1 MADFPTRADLIAIF
15 FDEILARAPAHPPG
29 DRVSP
34 EEVYTA
40 GSDVNLMAAGQAAM
54 SDELLRQLALRMASL
69 FLDSAEGEDLDRLVA
84 DRFSPT
90 IVRKMAS
97 AAVVPVTFSRPS
109 GPLAALTIPVGQRV
123 QSDTG
128 VVYETLLAAP
138 FPLSSAGPITVPA
151 RALNAGV
158 GGNAEAGTI
167 TTVLN
172 TPDADLVVTNAQAAA
187 GGDSTESDASLRARA
202 RDFFRTARRGTLGA
216 IEFGA
221 LTVPGVR
228 LATAIEQTD
237 GLGFP
242 TGIVD
247 LYIADANGQAN
258 SLLANAV
265 RSALIEYKAAGVQVI
280 VTGSVPV
287 FVTIQFQL
295 QFAAGID
302 TTLAFA
308 QVRDAVVSQVNL
320 LRPSATLYESLLMQI
335 ARSIPGV
342 IVPENAVVAP
352 VGDLVPSPGQTIRTR
367 PDLVTAV

>member
-1 MADFPTRADLIAIF
+1 MADFPTRADLVAVAY
-15 FDEILARAPAHPPG
+15 DEIAARADEHPPG

-34 EEVYTA
+34 DEVYTE
-40 GSDVNLMAAGQAAM
+40 GSDVNLMVAGQAAM
-54 SDELLRQLALRMASL
+54 SDELLRQLAVRIASL
-69 FLDSAEGEDLDRLVA
+69 YLDSAEGEDLDRLVA

-109 GPLAALTIPVGQRV
+109 GPLLALTLPVGQRV

-128 VVYETLLAAP
+128 VFYELLIAAP
-138 FPLSSAGPITVPA
+138 FAAGGAGPITVPA

-158 GGNAEAGTI
+158 AGNADIGTI
-167 TTVLN
+167 TTIVSP
-172 TPDADLVVTNAQAAA
+172 PDSNLVVTNAEPAA

-202 RDFFRTARRGTLGA
+202 RDFFRTARRGTLAA

-237 GLGFP
+237 LLGFP
-242 TGIVD
+242 IGIVD

-258 SLLANAV
+258 SLLSAAV
-265 RSALIEYKAAGVQVI
+265 SAALIEYKAAGVQVI
-280 VTGSVPV
+280 VTGTTPV
-287 FVTIQFQL
+287 FVTIQYQL
-295 QFAAGID
+295 QFIAGID

-308 QVRDAVVSQVNL
+308 QVRDATVSQVNL
-320 LRPSATLYESLLMQI
+320 LRPNATLYESMLMQI
-335 ARSIPGV
+335 ARSVPGV
-342 IVPENAVVAP
+342 IVPQNAVVAP
-352 VGDLVPSPGQTIRTR
+352 VGDLVPLPGQTIRTR